1 MNDITGEV
9 NGFVEACKTNWWKY
23 EDKMV
28 WQTVLMNRGMGL
40 GASQWQEVVALSME
54 EPAQSHVTVVS
65 PRAWIKL
72 MRKKIMV
79 ETMYG
84 GYDSSINNRNLI
96 ALLSSILIGVWGLN
110 DYNLFLSCDYNLS
123 LEFCQSV
130 YILNRGSWIL
140 ITKLVD
146 PRILFIFN
154 ISSEYI
160 LIYFP
165 NVLQVGTITLLA
177 LTGLLVFTLFFLA
190 ATVNAIVISLLVSL
204 AAAGG
209 FLALFFTCVTFIYIG
224 ALSVA
229 VFVISSTTISA
240 IIAALIATGRDDLP
254 FSPATP
260 FFFFFL
266 LLVIT
271 HAPTQGIFNSEPHL
285 PPCY

>member
-54 EPAQSHVTVVS
+54 EPAQSHVTVVC

-140 ITKLVD
+140 IPKLVD
-146 PRILFIFN
+146 P
-154 ISSEYI
+154 
-160 LIYFP
+160 
-165 NVLQVGTITLLA
+165 V
-177 LTGLLVFTLFFLA
+177 FFLFL
-190 ATVNAIVISLLVSL
+190 ISLLSISWFTFQMYCRLGRSL
-204 AAAGG
+204 
-209 FLALFFTCVTFIYIG
+209 
-224 ALSVA
+224 
-229 VFVISSTTISA
+229 
-240 IIAALIATGRDDLP
+240 
-254 FSPATP
+254 
-260 FFFFFL
+260 FL
-266 LLVIT
+266 LWQDCLSLRFSFWLQLSMPLSYLFWCLWQRQV
-271 HAPTQGIFNSEPHL
+271 ASWLFSSPV
-285 PPCY
+285 